1 MTEDMP
7 AMINVFVR
15 RRGVTR
21 EILADLVKHTIHA
34 DATATA
40 LDRRRSSSRRR
51 RVDLGSPPP
60 VSFVASHSTTTSTL
74 NDAAP
79 GGAYLTEAASP
90 EHSGIFRQHPR
101 PRSSGDLL
109 VPD

>member
-7 AMINVFVR
+7 AMINLFVR

-40 LDRRRSSSRRR
+40 ALAVSR
-51 RVDLGSPPP
+51 
-60 VSFVASHSTTTSTL
+60 
-74 NDAAP
+74 
-79 GGAYLTEAASP
+79 
-90 EHSGIFRQHPR
+90 PR
-101 PRSSGDLL
+101 PA
-109 VPD
+109 